1 MLCAALLLYIVHIM
15 RWKLKEL
22 RGLTNGHGHAYV
34 PGKMYRARDLRWKD
48 FLDGAV
54 VALECMRMFLGE

>member
-1 MLCAALLLYIVHIM
+1 M